1 MKRLLAGLLLLLVAA
16 SAWAHKGSDAYLD
29 VRDTA
34 TAGAATGSKP
44 APGTLRFTY
53 AVAIKDLDQALPLDA
68 NADGKVTWGE
78 MKAAMPAVLQ
88 LLQAASGL
96 ESGSDAKAGT
106 AEATQAT
113 QATQAVN
120 HAETACHLAWTF
132 AGLERRSDG
141 GYMRFTSDAACTGAV
156 GLHYTLFRG
165 QDATHRL
172 LVTGNIGGQELLSTW
187 SPQQA
192 GALSLRAAAGLD
204 GRPAATAGGQSGLQ
218 TLWLYLAVGVQHLLQ
233 GYDHLAFL
241 LALVLP
247 LRLAIR
253 VGRPAPSA
261 ALAGVAGVVG
271 GMSAGADRATWLALL
286 RTITAFTIGHS
297 VTLVLATL
305 GLTEASPA
313 WVEPAIAL
321 SIGFTALHN
330 LFPMRHVR
338 TDVLAL
344 VFGMVHGFGFAS
356 LLTEAAAPSGLLPW
370 ALAGFNLGV
379 ECGQLLVVAGWVL
392 LSQVVQRQP
401 WYGRVVM
408 RGGSCVLVL
417 LAAFWFWQR
426 IR

>member
-1 MKRLLAGLLLLLVAA
+1 MRRLLAVLLLLGAA

-29 VRDTA
+29 LRDATAAEVA
-34 TAGAATGSKP
+34 TAGGKLV
-44 APGTLRFTY
+44 PGTLRFTY
-53 AVAIKDLDQALPLDA
+53 AVAIKDLDLVLPLDA

-78 MKAAMPAVLQ
+78 VKAATPAVLQ
-88 LLQAASGL
+88 LLQAAIGL
-96 ESGSDAKAGT
+96 QSGSDAEPGVGAKHGDATTAGQS
-106 AEATQAT
+106 ANEACQL
-113 QATQAVN
+113 V
-120 HAETACHLAWTF
+120 WTF
-132 AGLERRSDG
+132 GGLERRSDG
-141 GYMRFTSDAACTGAV
+141 GYMRFTSNAVCSGAI

-165 QDATHRL
+165 EDATHRL
-172 LVTGNIGGQELLSTW
+172 LVTGRIGGRELLSTW
-187 SPQQA
+187 SPQQT
-192 GALSLRAAAGLD
+192 GALSLRAAAGPEGGPL
-204 GRPAATAGGQSGLQ
+204 THAGGQSGLQ
-218 TLWLYLAVGVQHLLQ
+218 TLWLYMAVGVQHLLE

-247 LRLAIR
+247 LRLSIR
-253 VGRPAPSA
+253 IGAPAASA
-261 ALAGVAGVVG
+261 ALASVPAGMPTG
-271 GMSAGADRATWLALL
+271 GDRATWIALL

-330 LFPMRHVR
+330 LFPIRRVR

-344 VFGMVHGFGFAS
+344 GFGMVHGFGFAI

-408 RGGSCVLVL
+408 RGGSCMLLL

-426 IR
+426 VR